1 MTRTAHHP
9 APAGHVL
16 VACDKFKGS
25 LTATEV
31 VAAIRAGVAD
41 AAPAVEVA
49 SVLVADG
56 GDGTLAAAESVGF
69 RHVPVTVAGP
79 TGEPVQ
85 SGYAVRAGVAVVEMA
100 DCCGLV
106 HLPGGVTQPLTATSR
121 GLGEM
126 LAAALDARGDGGEP
140 LVHEVVL
147 GIGGSASTDG
157 GAGMLV
163 ALGARLLDAHGAP
176 VADGGGPLAELA
188 SIDLSGLHPRL
199 TEVTL
204 TLASD
209 VTNPLLGERGTV
221 AIFAPQKG
229 AGPFEQAAL
238 EAALAHY
245 GLLKAPGTEELVT
258 EAIGRDDRDRPG
270 AGAAG
275 GVGYAALAVLGAT
288 MRPGI
293 EVVLEYVGFEGLLAG
308 AALVVTGEGSLDR
321 QTLLGKTPAGVAA
334 VARAH
339 GIPVVAV
346 CGRAVLSE
354 ADRAEVEASG
364 IRRIYPLSELEPDPR
379 RSMRE
384 AGPLLRRMAA
394 RVASDWLS

>member
-163 ALGARLLDAHGAP
+163 ALGARLLDAQGAP

-245 GLLKAPGTEELVT
+245 AELIT

>member
-1 MTRTAHHP
+1 M
-9 APAGHVL
+9 L

-41 AAPAVEVA
+41 AAPGVDVE

-85 SGYAVRAGVAVVEMA
+85 SGYAVRAGTAVVEMA
-100 DCCGLV
+100 DCCGIV
-106 HLPGGVTQPLTATSR
+106 HLPGGVKAPLTATSR

-126 LAAALDARGDGGEP
+126 LAAALDARSDDGEP

-157 GAGMLV
+157 GAGMLM
-163 ALGARLLDAHGAP
+163 ALGARLLDAAGEP
-176 VADGGGPLAELA
+176 VADGGGPLADLA
-188 SIDLSGLHPRL
+188 SIDLSALHPRL
-199 TEVTL
+199 AEVTL

-245 GLLKAPGTEELVT
+245 AQLVT
-258 EAIGRDDRDRPG
+258 DATGRDDRDLPG

-293 EVVLEYVGFEGLLAG
+293 EIVLDLVDFTAQAAG
-308 AALVVTGEGSLDR
+308 AALVITGEGSLGR

-334 VARAH
+334 AARAH

-346 CGRAVLSE
+346 CGRAILTD
-354 ADRAEVEASG
+354 ADRTEVEATG
-364 IRRIYPLSELEPDPR
+364 IRRIYALSEIEPDPEH
-379 RSMRE
+379 SMRD
-384 AGPLLRRMAA
+384 AGPLLRRLSAQ
-394 RVASDWLS
+394 VATDWLVAGSTPAVGERA

>member
-1 MTRTAHHP
+1 MGGL
-9 APAGHVL
+9 AGHVV

-31 VAAIRAGVAD
+31 VAAIRAGVAVG
-41 AAPAVEVA
+41 APGREVR

-69 RHVPVTVAGP
+69 EHVPVTVSGP
-79 TGEPVQ
+79 TGEPVA
-85 SGYAVRAGVAVVEMA
+85 SGYAVRDGIAVVEMA
-100 DCCGLV
+100 DCCGIV
-106 HLPGGVTQPLTATSR
+106 HLPGGVKAPLTATSR

-126 LAAALDARGDGGEP
+126 IRAALDDVGADGQPRVREII
-140 LVHEVVL
+140 L

-157 GAGMLV
+157 GAGMLA
-163 ALGARLLDAHGAP
+163 ALGVHLRDRDGADLP
-176 VADGGGPLAELA
+176 DGGGALADLA
-188 SIDLSGLHPRL
+188 SLDVSGLHPRL
-199 TEVTL
+199 AEVRI

-229 AGPFEQAAL
+229 AGAFEQAAL
-238 EAALAHY
+238 EAALGHY
-245 GLLKAPGTEELVT
+245 AALVT
-258 EAIGRDDRDRPG
+258 AATGRDDTGLPG

-275 GVGYAALAVLGAT
+275 GVGYAALAVLGAS
-288 MRPGI
+288 MRPGVEI
-293 EVVLEYVGFEGLLAG
+293 VLDLVGFSSVVEG

-334 VARAH
+334 AARAH

-346 CGRAVLSE
+346 CGRALLDE
-354 ADRAEVEASG
+354 ADAAEVRASG
-364 IRRIYPLSELEPDPR
+364 IERVYALSELEPDPAV
-379 RSMRE
+379 SMRDAE
-384 AGPLLRRMAA
+384 RLLRDLAA
-394 RVASDWLS
+394 RVAAEWLGGGVRA